1 MLSSGA
7 RNKIA
12 MIQERHGFL
21 PLLAILSTGL
31 AVLAGS
37 LYLMIQLGMG

>member
-1 MLSSGA
+1 
-7 RNKIA
+7 
-12 MIQERHGFL
+12 MIQERHG
-21 PLLAILSTGL
+21 LLQLVAILGVGF